1 MPPNKK
7 RNKQEEK
14 AKEWKN
20 SKAKNELEK
29 ALLNGEIPLTSE
41 EMKPCIAYLQNPEFT
56 KFEYKRFCSNL
67 RALRNQIS
75 LKMEAAHSDS
85 AALAHDRLIFLT
97 SSHNHRGE
105 LRWEGSAAQELLKVD
120 MKEGGSYFELTKK
133 KLYASR
139 KEYYEQFSESTFINH
154 VRQEE
159 RRIKFVRQYGS
170 KLN

>member
-1 MPPNKK
+1 
-7 RNKQEEK
+7 
-14 AKEWKN
+14 
-20 SKAKNELEK
+20 
-29 ALLNGEIPLTSE
+29 
-41 EMKPCIAYLQNPEFT
+41 
-56 KFEYKRFCSNL
+56 
-67 RALRNQIS
+67 
-75 LKMEAAHSDS
+75 MEAAHSDS
-85 AALAHDRLIFLT
+85 AVLAHDRLIFPT
-97 SSHNHRGE
+97 SSHNHHGE